1 MSEGRGRPAEEIV
14 AGPVTL
20 RRHRLS
26 DRPQLVAAVNASLA
40 HLAPWMPW
48 AETRATDSSIGTFL
62 ADAVSDF
69 DDGTNFG
76 YVMLDCDASSDSEVL
91 VGGCGLHPRLGPGA
105 IEIGYWVHAAH
116 LRRGVARAAALALR
130 DEAFSIG
137 IGRVEIHCDERNSPS
152 AAVARSAG
160 FELIATA
167 PRAARTASE
176 SDVEMI
182 WSSTRR
188 AD

>member
-1 MSEGRGRPAEEIV
+1 MRAGPDRPEDEIV
-14 AGPVTL
+14 AGTLTL

-26 DRPQLVAAVNASLA
+26 DRPELVAAVNASLA

-48 AETRATDSSIGTFL
+48 AELRATDASIGTFL
-62 ADAVSDF
+62 ADSVSDF

-76 YVMLDCDASSDSEVL
+76 YVMLHRDEPTSSEVL

-116 LRRGVARAAALALR
+116 LRRGIARAAALALR

-137 IGRVEIHCDERNSPS
+137 IGRVEIHCDEHNTAS

-160 FELIATA
+160 FEFIATT
-167 PRAARTASE
+167 PRPARTASE
-176 SDVEMI
+176 SDAEMI
-182 WSSTRR
+182 WRSTRR